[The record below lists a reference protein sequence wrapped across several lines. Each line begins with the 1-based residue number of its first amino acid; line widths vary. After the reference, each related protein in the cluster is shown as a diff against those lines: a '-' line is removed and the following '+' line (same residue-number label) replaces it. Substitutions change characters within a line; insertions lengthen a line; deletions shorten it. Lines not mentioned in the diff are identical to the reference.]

1 MTTQITT
8 AFVNGYRAVIT
19 QLVQQ
24 KGSNLRAYVRQ
35 ETQTGEKDF
44 FDRVGQTTVAEYTGR
59 YSPSPL
65 MNTPHDRRMV
75 TLKAFHWGEPI
86 DNLDKLKMLT
96 DPTSIYNQN
105 AKDAMGRQIDD
116 LIIDAAFGTAYSGK
130 DGTSTVSFPS
140 GNQVAVDYV
149 DSGSATNSGLTV
161 AKLRQARKLIR
172 KNTFNADVP
181 LNIAVGA
188 EQIDDLL
195 ADVQAINGDY
205 NPVKPLMNG
214 EITRYLG
221 FNFIPIERLPVDS
234 NGYRRIIAWGQP
246 YLMLSTGQDIVTQ
259 IGPRPDLSYN
269 MYVYLRMA
277 FGATRMEEAGVVEV
291 KCAE

>member
-8 AFVNGYRAVIT
+8 AFVNGYRGVIT

-24 KGSNLRAYVRQ
+24 KGSVLRSFVRQ
-35 ETQTGEKDF
+35 ESQNSEKEF
-44 FDRVGQTTVAEYTGR
+44 FDRIGAATVAEYTGR

-75 TLKAFHWGEPI
+75 TLRQFHWGEPI
-86 DNLDKLKMLT
+86 DNFDKLKMLT
-96 DPTSIYNQN
+96 DPTSAYNMN

-116 LIIDAAFGTAYSGK
+116 LIIEAALGTAYQGK
-130 DGTSTVSFPS
+130 DGTTAVTFPA
-140 GNQVAVDYV
+140 GNQVAVNYV
-149 DSGSATNSGLTV
+149 DSGSLANSGLTV
-161 AKLRQARKLIR
+161 AKLRQARKFIR
-172 KNTFNADVP
+172 KNTFNNDAQ

-195 ADVQAINGDY
+195 ADVQAISGDY

-221 FNFIPIERLPVDS
+221 FNFIPTERLPVDGS
-234 NGYRRIIAWGQP
+234 GYRRIIAWAQP

-277 FGATRMEEAGVVEV
+277 FGATRMEEAGVVEI